1 MLPNQKLESL
11 RKEMSVHQVD
21 AYIIPST
28 DPHQSEYVAE
38 YWQSRK
44 WISGFTGS
52 AGTVGVLADE
62 AGLWTDSRYYLQA
75 EQELQ
80 GTGISM
86 FKMPNQFEP
95 LYLNY
100 IISKL
105 TKGQTVAVDG
115 QVWSQSAC
123 ENMSEMCQKAGLLF
137 RQDLDLIAN
146 IRHDRPSLSDSMI
159 FIHDTKYTGSS
170 AAQKIEIIRE
180 KLRSEKVD
188 YHLITA
194 LDDIAWT
201 FNIRGND
208 VDYNPVA
215 VAFAIVGLHEANL
228 FIQPSKVGYEAG
240 QYLKD
245 NGIQIFPYEEIGL
258 FLTHLSPETSVL
270 VDPTICSAAIYQTI
284 KVNIKNGASI
294 PKKEKAIKNVTEAGH
309 IRHAMA
315 KDGAALANTFYWLEN
330 IVSKE
335 TITEYQVLEKLAHFR
350 SQQELYISESF
361 GAIIGYK
368 GNGAI
373 IHYAPPV
380 DGSASIHPDGILLV
394 DSGGQ
399 YLDGTTDITR
409 TFSLNDPEPEA
420 KKHYTLILKGLI
432 ALSRAKFP
440 EGTPG
445 GQLDTLARQ
454 YLWEH
459 GLQYLHGTGHG
470 VGFFLNVHE
479 PPQGFAP
486 ITSERGRTVIEPGML
501 TSNEPGY
508 YIAEKYGMRLENLI
522 LCVTSDIPGFLEFE
536 TVTLYPFA
544 HNLIEERLL
553 TPSDISWINDYHRLV
568 WEKVSPLLS
577 GDVKTWFEDQCKT
590 LTWKD

>member
-123 ENMSEMCQKAGLLF
+123 ENMAEMCQKAGLLF

-146 IRHDRPSLSDSMI
+146 IRHDRPALSDSMI

-215 VAFAIVGLHEANL
+215 VAFAIVGLQEAIL
-228 FIQPSKVGYEAG
+228 FIQPSKVGDEAG

-245 NGIQIFPYEEIGL
+245 NGIQIFPYDEIGL

-270 VDPTICSAAIYQTI
+270 VDPGICSAAIYQTI

-309 IRHAMA
+309 IRHVMA

-330 IVSKE
+330 SIGKD

-373 IHYAPPV
+373 IHYAPPKE
-380 DGSASIHPDGILLV
+380 GSSQIQPEGILLV

-409 TFSLNDPEPEA
+409 TFSLDEPKPEA

-440 EGTPG
+440 QGTPG

-486 ITSERGRTVIEPGML
+486 ISSERGRTIIEPGML

-508 YIAEKYGMRLENLI
+508 YIADMYGMRLENLI
-522 LCVTSDIPGFLEFE
+522 LCKESDIPGFLAFE

-553 TPSDISWINDYHRLV
+553 TPSDIQWINDYHQLV
-568 WEKVSPLLS
+568 WQKVSPLLS
-577 GDVKTWFEDQCKT
+577 GEVKTWFEDQCKT
-590 LTWKD
+590 FTWKD